1 MKALVE
7 NGKIV
12 FRLPFF
18 ENHIAKSAG
27 ARWNASSKIWVA
39 PLNEL
44 VASHAV
50 NCLPPDMVSEEIHRL
65 CKPSVL
71 IPPLSCDPSSVLK
84 DVRLLPRQ
92 LEGVTKAWPLPGFAL
107 FWVMGA
113 GKTLSSIALAGLRH
127 KYGLIQKLLVICPTS
142 IKGVWAK
149 EFDRY
154 AGFPHTLH
162 VHESGKPM
170 PRGLKSSPFP
180 VLVVGIEAMS
190 VNTGPEICK
199 EFLSGGVSMTILDE
213 SSRIKHHN
221 AKRTENILEL
231 YRESQYRL
239 ALTGTS
245 ITQGLQDLYTQMQ
258 FVEPRAI
265 GEISYY
271 SFKRKY
277 CVMGGYEGKKIIG
290 YTKTDVLMDKVRPYC
305 DVIRKSDMKDLP
317 LKSYQIREVQA
328 SREQREICK
337 SLRNHLRLVMGDKDN
352 KMKNVLEAML
362 RAQQVAGGFDD
373 EGNPLS
379 SNPKMKELLGL
390 LEDFDGKAVIWAR
403 FLPEIEAIREALNSE
418 YPGSVMVMTGNTPQ
432 ESRQSMVDTFQ
443 KSNILRFFVSNH
455 TVGGA
460 GITLTSAT
468 LAVYY
473 SNTFN
478 LEDRLQSEDRIHRI
492 GQTNPCMYVDISS
505 DLAVDKSLIE
515 SIARKSSLANFVS
528 HSLSQG
534 GSIDSLL

>member
-1 MKALVE
+1 MKASVE

-27 ARWNASSKIWVA
+27 ARWSAPSKVWIA
-39 PLNEL
+39 PFNEL
-44 VASHAV
+44 VASHVV
-50 NCLPPDMVSEEIHRL
+50 NCLPPDMVSEEIHNL
-65 CKPSVL
+65 CRPSVS

-84 DVRLLPRQ
+84 DVRLMPRQ
-92 LEGVTKAWPLPGFAL
+92 LEGITKAWPHPGFAL

-127 KYGLIQKLLVICPTS
+127 KYGLIQRLLVICPTS

-154 AGFPHTLH
+154 ADFPHTLH
-162 VHESGKPM
+162 VHESGRFAARWM
-170 PRGLKSSPFP
+170 NGNPFP

-190 VNTGPEICK
+190 VKSGPEICK

-221 AKRTENILEL
+221 AKRTESVLEL
-231 YRESQYRL
+231 YSESQYRL
-239 ALTGTS
+239 ALTGTN
-245 ITQGLQDLYTQMQ
+245 ITQGLQDLYPQMQ
-258 FVEPRAI
+258 FVEPKAI

-271 SFKRKY
+271 SFKNKY
-277 CVMGGYEGKKIIG
+277 CVMGGYEGRKIVG
-290 YTKTDVLMDKVRPYC
+290 YTKTDILVNKIKPYC

-317 LKSYQIREVQA
+317 LKSYQVRMVQA
-328 SREQREICK
+328 SKEQKEICK
-337 SLRNHLRLVMGDKDN
+337 GLKKHLKLITDDKEI

-373 EGNPLS
+373 EGNPLT
-379 SNPKMKELLGL
+379 SNPKMKELLEL

-403 FLPEIEAIREALNSE
+403 FLPEIEAIRIALSAE
-418 YPGSVMVMTGNTPQ
+418 YPGTVMVMTGETPH
-432 ESRQSMVDTFQ
+432 EARQPMVDVFQ
-443 KSNILRFFVSNH
+443 KSSTLRFFVSNH
-455 TVGGA
+455 AVGGA

-492 GQTNPCMYVDISS
+492 GQTHPCMYVDIVS
-505 DLAVDKSLIE
+505 DLPVDKNVIE
-515 SIARKSSLANFVS
+515 SIARKSSLASFVS
-528 HSLSQG
+528 YSLSQG
-534 GSIDSLL
+534 ESIDSLL

>member
-1 MKALVE
+1 MKASVE

-27 ARWNASSKIWVA
+27 ARWNAPSKTWIA

-44 VASHAV
+44 VASHVV

-65 CKPSVL
+65 CRPSVF

-113 GKTLSSIALAGLRH
+113 GKTLSSIALAGLRRKH
-127 KYGLIQKLLVICPTS
+127 GLIQKLLVICPTS

-190 VNTGPEICK
+190 VNSGPEICK

-221 AKRTENILEL
+221 TKRTENVLEL
-231 YRESQYRL
+231 YQESQYRL

-271 SFKRKY
+271 SFKNKY
-277 CVMGGYEGKKIIG
+277 CVMGGYGGKKIIG
-290 YTKTDVLMDKVRPYC
+290 YTKTDILMNKVRPYC
-305 DVIRKSDMKDLP
+305 DVVRKSDMKDLP
-317 LKSYQIREVQA
+317 AKSYQVREVSA
-328 SREQREICK
+328 SRQQKEICK
-337 SLRNHLRLVMGDKDN
+337 ELKKNLKLIIDDKETSV
-352 KMKNVLEAML
+352 KNVLEAML
-362 RAQQVAGGFDD
+362 RMQQVAGGFDG
-373 EGNPLS
+373 EGNPLAQ
-379 SNPKMKELLGL
+379 NPKMAELIDL
-390 LEDFDGKAVIWAR
+390 LEDFDGKAVIWSR
-403 FLPEIEAIREALNSE
+403 FLPEIFAIRTSLEKA
-418 YPGSVMVMTGNTPQ
+418 YPGSTMVMTGGTPH
-432 ESRQSMVDTFQ
+432 ESRQQMVDEFQ
-443 KSNILRFFVSNH
+443 NSDRLRFFISNH
-455 TVGGA
+455 AVGGA

-468 LAVYY
+468 MAVYY

-492 GQTNPCMYVDISS
+492 GQTQPCLYVDLIC
-505 DLAVDKSLIE
+505 DLLVDKTLTAAIS
-515 SIARKSSLANFVS
+515 RKTSLANFVS
-528 HSLSQG
+528 YSLSQG
-534 GSIDSLL
+534 DSIDSLL

>member
-1 MKALVE
+1 MKASVE

-27 ARWNASSKIWVA
+27 ARWNAPSKTWIA

-44 VASHAV
+44 VASHVV

-65 CKPSVL
+65 CRPSVF

-92 LEGVTKAWPLPGFAL
+92 LKGVTKAWPLPGFAL

-113 GKTLSSIALAGLRH
+113 GKTLSSIALAGLRRKH
-127 KYGLIQKLLVICPTS
+127 ELIQKLLVICPTS

-149 EFDRY
+149 EFNRY

-170 PRGLKSSPFP
+170 LRGLESSPFP

-190 VNTGPEICK
+190 VNSGPEICK

-221 AKRTENILEL
+221 TKRTENVLEL
-231 YRESQYRL
+231 YQESQYRL
-239 ALTGTS
+239 ALTGTN
-245 ITQGLQDLYTQMQ
+245 ITRGLQDLYTQMQ

-271 SFKRKY
+271 SFKNKY
-277 CVMGGYEGKKIIG
+277 CVMGEYEGKKIIG
-290 YTKTDVLMDKVRPYC
+290 YTKTDILMNKVRPYC

-317 LKSYQIREVQA
+317 LKSYQVRMVQA
-328 SREQREICK
+328 SKEQKEICK
-337 SLRNHLRLVMGDKDN
+337 GLKKHLKLITDDKEI

-373 EGNPLS
+373 EGNPLT
-379 SNPKMKELLGL
+379 SNPKMKELLEL

-403 FLPEIEAIREALNSE
+403 FLPEIEAIRIALSAE
-418 YPGSVMVMTGNTPQ
+418 YPGTVMVMTGETPQ
-432 ESRQSMVDTFQ
+432 EARQPMVDVFQ
-443 KSNILRFFVSNH
+443 KSNTLRFFVSNH
-455 TVGGA
+455 AVGGA

-492 GQTNPCMYVDISS
+492 GQTHPCMYIDISS

-528 HSLSQG
+528 YSLSQG

>member
-1 MKALVE
+1 MKASVE
-7 NGKIV
+7 NGKII

-27 ARWNASSKIWVA
+27 ARWSATNKVWIA
-39 PLNEL
+39 PLNEI
-44 VASHAV
+44 VASHVV
-50 NCLPPDMVSEEIHRL
+50 NCLPPGQVSDEIRSL
-65 CKPSVL
+65 CSSPPP

-84 DVRLLPRQ
+84 GVTLLPRQ
-92 LEGVTKAWPLPGFAL
+92 LEGIKKSWSMPGFAF

-113 GKTLSSIALAGLRH
+113 GKTLSAISLVGLRN
-127 KYGLIQKLLVICPTS
+127 KYGLMHRLLVICPTS

-149 EFDRY
+149 EFARHAD
-154 AGFPHTLH
+154 FPHTLH
-162 VHESGKPM
+162 VHGPGKPI
-170 PRGLKSSPFP
+170 PKGFSTGSFP
-180 VLVVGIEAMS
+180 VLVVGVEAMS
-190 VNTGPEICK
+190 VKSGPEVCRD
-199 EFLSGGVSMTILDE
+199 FLSAGSSMVILDE

-221 AKRTENILEL
+221 TIRTQNILGL
-231 YRESQYRL
+231 YQFAEYRL
-239 ALTGTS
+239 ILTGTS

-258 FVEPRAI
+258 FVDPRAI

-271 SFKRKY
+271 SFRNKY
-277 CVMGGYEGKKIIG
+277 CVMGGYEGRSIIG
-290 YTKTDVLMDKVRPYC
+290 YMKTDVLLEKIRPFC
-305 DVIRKSDMKDLP
+305 DVVRKSDMKDLP
-317 LKSYQIREVQA
+317 AKSYQVREVSA
-328 SREQREICK
+328 SRQQKEICK
-337 SLRNHLRLVMGDKDN
+337 ELKKNLKLIIGDKETGV
-352 KMKNVLEAML
+352 KNVLEAML
-362 RAQQVAGGFDD
+362 RMQQVAGGFDG

-379 SNPKMKELLGL
+379 SNPKMRELLEL

-403 FLPEIEAIREALNSE
+403 FLPEIEAIRAALNAE
-418 YPGSVMVMTGNTPQ
+418 YPDSVMVMTGSTPQ
-432 ESRQSMVDTFQ
+432 EARQSMVDIFQ
-443 KSNILRFFVSNH
+443 KSNVLRFFVSNH

>member
-1 MKALVE
+1 M
-7 NGKIV
+7 

-27 ARWNASSKIWVA
+27 ARWNEPSKTWVA

-44 VASHAV
+44 VASHVV

-65 CKPSVL
+65 CRPSVL

-84 DVRLLPRQ
+84 GVRLIPRQ
-92 LEGVTKAWPLPGFAL
+92 LEGVIKAWPLPGFAL
-107 FWVMGA
+107 FWVMGT

-162 VHESGKPM
+162 VCELGKPM
-170 PRGLKSSPFP
+170 LRGLKSSPFP
-180 VLVVGIEAMS
+180 VLVVGVEAMS
-190 VNTGPEICK
+190 VKSGPEICK
-199 EFLSGGVSMTILDE
+199 EFLSGGMSMTILDE

-221 AKRTENILEL
+221 AKRTESVLEL
-231 YRESQYRL
+231 YQESQYRL
-239 ALTGTS
+239 ALTGTN

-271 SFKRKY
+271 SFRNKY
-277 CVMGGYEGKKIIG
+277 CVMGGHKEKKIVG
-290 YTKTDVLMDKVRPYC
+290 YTKTDILMNKVRPYC

-317 LKSYQIREVQA
+317 PKSYQIREVQA
-328 SREQREICK
+328 SREQKEICK
-337 SLRNHLRLVMGDKDN
+337 DLRNHLRLVIEDKN
-352 KMKNVLEAML
+352 NEVKNVLEAML

-379 SNPKMKELLGL
+379 SNPKMKELLEL

-403 FLPEIEAIREALNSE
+403 FLPEIEAIRAALNAE

-432 ESRQSMVDTFQ
+432 EARQSMVDIFQ
-443 KSNILRFFVSNH
+443 KSSVLRFFVSNH
-455 TVGGA
+455 SVGGA

-492 GQTNPCMYVDISS
+492 GQMHPCMYVDISS

-528 HSLSQG
+528 YSLSQG

>member
-1 MKALVE
+1 MKASVE

-27 ARWNASSKIWVA
+27 ARWNAPSKTWIA

-44 VASHAV
+44 VASHVV

-65 CKPSVL
+65 CRPSVFV
-71 IPPLSCDPSSVLK
+71 PPLSCDPSSVLK

-92 LEGVTKAWPLPGFAL
+92 LKGVTKAWPLPGFAL

-113 GKTLSSIALAGLRH
+113 GKTLSSIALAGLRRKH
-127 KYGLIQKLLVICPTS
+127 GLIQKLLVICPTS

-190 VNTGPEICK
+190 VNSGPEICK

-221 AKRTENILEL
+221 TKRTENVLEL
-231 YRESQYRL
+231 YQESQYRL

-271 SFKRKY
+271 SFKNKY
-277 CVMGGYEGKKIIG
+277 CVMGGYGGKKIIG
-290 YTKTDVLMDKVRPYC
+290 YTKTDILMNKVRPYC
-305 DVIRKSDMKDLP
+305 DVVRKSDMKDLP
-317 LKSYQIREVQA
+317 AKSYQVREVSA
-328 SREQREICK
+328 SRQQKEICK
-337 SLRNHLRLVMGDKDN
+337 ELKKNLKLIIDDKETSV
-352 KMKNVLEAML
+352 KNVLEAML
-362 RAQQVAGGFDD
+362 RMQQVAGGFDG
-373 EGNPLS
+373 EGNPLAQ
-379 SNPKMKELLGL
+379 NPKMAELIDL
-390 LEDFDGKAVIWAR
+390 LEDFDGKAVIWSR
-403 FLPEIEAIREALNSE
+403 FLPEIFAIRTSLEKA
-418 YPGSVMVMTGNTPQ
+418 YPGSTMVMTGGTPH
-432 ESRQSMVDTFQ
+432 ESRQQMVDEFQ
-443 KSNILRFFVSNH
+443 NSDRLRFFISNH
-455 TVGGA
+455 AVGGA

-468 LAVYY
+468 MAVYY

-492 GQTNPCMYVDISS
+492 GQTQPCLYVDLIC
-505 DLAVDKSLIE
+505 DLLVDKTLTAAIS
-515 SIARKSSLANFVS
+515 RKTSLANFVS
-528 HSLSQG
+528 YSLSQG
-534 GSIDSLL
+534 DSIDSLL

>member
-1 MKALVE
+1 MKASVE

-27 ARWNASSKIWVA
+27 ARWNAPSKTWIA

-44 VASHAV
+44 VASHVV

-65 CKPSVL
+65 CKPSVF

-92 LEGVTKAWPLPGFAL
+92 LKGVTKAWPLPGFAL

-113 GKTLSSIALAGLRH
+113 GKTLSSIALAGLRRKH
-127 KYGLIQKLLVICPTS
+127 ELIQKLLVICPTS

-149 EFDRY
+149 EFNRY

-170 PRGLKSSPFP
+170 LRGLESSPFP

-190 VNTGPEICK
+190 VKSGPEICK

-221 AKRTENILEL
+221 TKRTENVLEL
-231 YRESQYRL
+231 YQESQYRL
-239 ALTGTS
+239 ALTGTN

-271 SFKRKY
+271 SFKNKY
-277 CVMGGYEGKKIIG
+277 CVMGGHEGKKIIG
-290 YTKTDVLMDKVRPYC
+290 YTKTDILMNKVRPYC

-328 SREQREICK
+328 SREQKEICK
-337 SLRNHLRLVMGDKDN
+337 NLRNHLRLVIEDKNN

-379 SNPKMKELLGL
+379 SNPKMKELLEL

-403 FLPEIEAIREALNSE
+403 FLPEIEAIRAALNAE

-432 ESRQSMVDTFQ
+432 EARQSMVDIFQ
-443 KSNILRFFVSNH
+443 KSSVLRFFVSNH
-455 TVGGA
+455 SVGGA

-492 GQTNPCMYVDISS
+492 GQVHPCMYVDISS

-528 HSLSQG
+528 YSLSQG
-534 GSIDSLL
+534 ESIDSLL

>member
-1 MKALVE
+1 MKASVE

-27 ARWNASSKIWVA
+27 ARWDAKNKVWIA

-44 VASHAV
+44 VASHVV
-50 NCLPPDMVSEEIHRL
+50 NCLPQGMVSEEIHKL
-65 CKPSVL
+65 CRPSVS

-149 EFDRY
+149 EFGRY
-154 AGFPHTLH
+154 AGFSHTLH

-170 PRGLKSSPFP
+170 LRGLNGSPFP

-190 VNTGPEICK
+190 VESGPEICK
-199 EFLSGGVSMTILDE
+199 EFLSGGMSMTILDE

-221 AKRTENILEL
+221 TKRTENVLEL
-231 YRESQYRL
+231 YQESQYRL

-258 FVEPRAI
+258 FVDPRAI

-271 SFKRKY
+271 SFKNKY
-277 CVMGGYEGKKIIG
+277 CVMGGYGHKKIVG
-290 YTKTDVLMDKVRPYC
+290 YTKTDILMDKVRPYC
-305 DVIRKSDMKDLP
+305 DVIRKSDMKDLL
-317 LKSYQIREVQA
+317 LKSYQIREVRA
-328 SREQREICK
+328 SREQKEICK
-337 SLRNHLRLVMGDKDN
+337 NLRNHLKLVIKDKNN

-379 SNPKMKELLGL
+379 SNPKMRELLEL

-403 FLPEIEAIREALNSE
+403 FLPEIEAIRAALNAE
-418 YPGSVMVMTGNTPQ
+418 YPDSVMVMTGSTPQ
-432 ESRQSMVDTFQ
+432 EARQSMVDIFQ
-443 KSNILRFFVSNH
+443 KSNVLRFFVSNH

>member
-1 MKALVE
+1 M
-7 NGKIV
+7 
-12 FRLPFF
+12 FRIPFF

-84 DVRLLPRQ
+84 DVHLMPRQ

-190 VNTGPEICK
+190 VNSGPEICK

-221 AKRTENILEL
+221 TKRTENILEL

-403 FLPEIEAIREALNSE
+403 FLPEIEAIRAALNAE

-443 KSNILRFFVSNH
+443 KSNTLRFFVSNH

-528 HSLSQG
+528 YSLSQG

>member
-1 MKALVE
+1 MKASVE

-27 ARWNASSKIWVA
+27 ARWNAPSKTWIA

-44 VASHAV
+44 VASHVV

-65 CKPSVL
+65 CRPSVF

-113 GKTLSSIALAGLRH
+113 GKTLSSIALAGLRRKH
-127 KYGLIQKLLVICPTS
+127 ELIQKLLVICPTS

-170 PRGLKSSPFP
+170 LRGLESSPFP

-190 VNTGPEICK
+190 VKSGPEICK

-221 AKRTENILEL
+221 TKRTENVLEL
-231 YRESQYRL
+231 YQESQYRL
-239 ALTGTS
+239 ALTGTN

-271 SFKRKY
+271 SFKNKY
-277 CVMGGYEGKKIIG
+277 CVMGGHEGKKIIG
-290 YTKTDVLMDKVRPYC
+290 YTKTDILMNKVRPYC

-328 SREQREICK
+328 SREQKEICK
-337 SLRNHLRLVMGDKDN
+337 NLRNHLRLVIEDKNN

-379 SNPKMKELLGL
+379 SNPKMKELLEL

-403 FLPEIEAIREALNSE
+403 FLPEIEAIRAALNAE

-432 ESRQSMVDTFQ
+432 EARQSMVDIFQ
-443 KSNILRFFVSNH
+443 KSGALRFFVSNH
-455 TVGGA
+455 SVGGA

-492 GQTNPCMYVDISS
+492 GQVHPCMYVDISS

-528 HSLSQG
+528 YSLSQG

>member
-1 MKALVE
+1 MKASVE

-27 ARWNASSKIWVA
+27 ARWDAKNKVWIA

-44 VASHAV
+44 VASHVV
-50 NCLPPDMVSEEIHRL
+50 NCLPQGMVSEEIHKFCR
-65 CKPSVL
+65 PSVS

-190 VNTGPEICK
+190 VNSGPEICK

-221 AKRTENILEL
+221 AKRTENVLEL
-231 YRESQYRL
+231 YQESQYRL

-245 ITQGLQDLYTQMQ
+245 ITQGFQDLYTQMQ
-258 FVEPRAI
+258 FVDPRAI

-271 SFKRKY
+271 SFKNKY
-277 CVMGGYEGKKIIG
+277 CVMGGYGHEKIVG
-290 YTKTDVLMDKVRPYC
+290 YTKTDILMDKVRPYC
-305 DVIRKSDMKDLP
+305 DVIRKSDMKDLL
-317 LKSYQIREVQA
+317 LKSYQIREVRA
-328 SREQREICK
+328 SREQKEICK
-337 SLRNHLRLVMGDKDN
+337 NLKNHLKLVIKDKNN

-379 SNPKMKELLGL
+379 SNPKMKELLEL

-515 SIARKSSLANFVS
+515 SMARKSSLANFVS
-528 HSLSQG
+528 YSLSQG

>member
-1 MKALVE
+1 MKASVE

-27 ARWNASSKIWVA
+27 ARWNAPSKTWIA

-44 VASHAV
+44 VASHVV

-65 CKPSVL
+65 CRPSVFV
-71 IPPLSCDPSSVLK
+71 PPLSCDPSSVLK

-92 LEGVTKAWPLPGFAL
+92 LKGVTKAWPLPGFAL

-113 GKTLSSIALAGLRH
+113 GKTLSSIALAGLRRKH
-127 KYGLIQKLLVICPTS
+127 ELIQKLLVICPTS

-149 EFDRY
+149 EFNRY

-170 PRGLKSSPFP
+170 LRGLESSPFP

-190 VNTGPEICK
+190 VKSGPEICK

-221 AKRTENILEL
+221 TKRTENVLEL
-231 YRESQYRL
+231 YQESQYRL
-239 ALTGTS
+239 ALTGTN

-271 SFKRKY
+271 SFKNKY
-277 CVMGGYEGKKIIG
+277 CVMGGHEGKKIIG
-290 YTKTDVLMDKVRPYC
+290 YTKTDILMNKVRPYC

-328 SREQREICK
+328 SREQKEICK
-337 SLRNHLRLVMGDKDN
+337 NLRNHLRLVIEDKNN

-379 SNPKMKELLGL
+379 SNPKMKELLEL

-403 FLPEIEAIREALNSE
+403 FLPEIEAIRAALNAE

-432 ESRQSMVDTFQ
+432 EARQSMVDIFQ
-443 KSNILRFFVSNH
+443 KSSVLRFFVSNH
-455 TVGGA
+455 SVGGA

-492 GQTNPCMYVDISS
+492 GQVHPCMYVDISS

>member
-1 MKALVE
+1 MKASVE

-27 ARWNASSKIWVA
+27 ARWNAPSKTWIA

-44 VASHAV
+44 VASHVV

-65 CKPSVL
+65 CRPSVF

-113 GKTLSSIALAGLRH
+113 GKTLSSIALAGLRRKH
-127 KYGLIQKLLVICPTS
+127 GLIQKLLVICPTS

-190 VNTGPEICK
+190 VNSGPEICK

-221 AKRTENILEL
+221 TKRTENVLEL
-231 YRESQYRL
+231 YQESQYRL

-271 SFKRKY
+271 SFKNKY

-290 YTKTDVLMDKVRPYC
+290 YTKTDILMNKVRPYC
-305 DVIRKSDMKDLP
+305 DVVRKSDMKDLP
-317 LKSYQIREVQA
+317 AKSYQVREVSA
-328 SREQREICK
+328 SRQQKEICK
-337 SLRNHLRLVMGDKDN
+337 ELKKNLKLIIDDKETSV
-352 KMKNVLEAML
+352 KNVLEAML
-362 RAQQVAGGFDD
+362 RMQQVAGGFDG
-373 EGNPLS
+373 EGNPLAQ
-379 SNPKMKELLGL
+379 NPKMAELIDL
-390 LEDFDGKAVIWAR
+390 LEDFDGKAVIWSR
-403 FLPEIEAIREALNSE
+403 FLPEIFAIRTSLEKA
-418 YPGSVMVMTGNTPQ
+418 YPGSTMVMTGGTPH
-432 ESRQSMVDTFQ
+432 ESRQQMVDEFQ
-443 KSNILRFFVSNH
+443 NSDRLRFFISNH
-455 TVGGA
+455 AVGGA

-468 LAVYY
+468 MAVYY

-492 GQTNPCMYVDISS
+492 GQTQPCLYVDLIC
-505 DLAVDKSLIE
+505 DLLVDKTLTAAIS
-515 SIARKSSLANFVS
+515 RKTSLANFVS
-528 HSLSQG
+528 YSLSQG
-534 GSIDSLL
+534 DSIDSLL

>member
-27 ARWNASSKIWVA
+27 ARWDAKNKVWIA

-44 VASHAV
+44 VASHVV
-50 NCLPPDMVSEEIHRL
+50 NCLPQGMVSEEIHKL
-65 CKPSVL
+65 CRPSVS

-113 GKTLSSIALAGLRH
+113 GKTLSSIALAGLRRKH
-127 KYGLIQKLLVICPTS
+127 GLIQKLLVICPTS

-149 EFDRY
+149 EFGRY
-154 AGFPHTLH
+154 AGFSHTLH

-170 PRGLKSSPFP
+170 LRGLNGSPFP

-190 VNTGPEICK
+190 VESGPEICK
-199 EFLSGGVSMTILDE
+199 EFLSGGMSMTILDE

-221 AKRTENILEL
+221 TKRTENVLEL
-231 YRESQYRL
+231 YQESQYRL

-258 FVEPRAI
+258 FVDPRAI

-271 SFKRKY
+271 SFKNKY
-277 CVMGGYEGKKIIG
+277 CVMGGYGHKKIVG
-290 YTKTDVLMDKVRPYC
+290 YTKTDILMDKVRPYC

-403 FLPEIEAIREALNSE
+403 FLPEIEAIRAALNAE
-418 YPGSVMVMTGNTPQ
+418 YPDSVMVMTGSTPQ
-432 ESRQSMVDTFQ
+432 EARQSMVDIFQ
-443 KSNILRFFVSNH
+443 KSNVLRFFVSNH